1 MGEAKR
7 ASSKGSN
14 TRKQTQPTN
23 RAAPA
28 TRRWTLEPGP
38 SRDDRVAITSRSP
51 GQPIANRPPPLVADQ
66 RLGLRSST
74 QR

>member
-7 ASSKGSN
+7 ASSKASN
-14 TRKQTQPTN
+14 SRKQTQPTN
-23 RAAPA
+23 KAAPA
-28 TRRWTLEPGP
+28 TRRWTLEPGA

-51 GQPIANRPPPLVADQ
+51 GQPTANRSPPLVADE